1 MLLPCYII
9 YLFIYFKANGGN
21 GYSHPTRG
29 GGGGS
34 GGRIA
39 LYYRGGFFDG
49 VLEAAGGKGNVE
61 NGAAG
66 TVYVEKPG
74 NISER
79 AHRTLRVDNSGRP
92 PVTERINQV
101 TRKQTH
107 GEGSAKISNFVEFF
121 NVLVLDKNA

>member
-1 MLLPCYII
+1 MITFKGYNIISFCLLS
-9 YLFIYFKANGGN
+9 LLKANGGN
-21 GYSHPTRG
+21 GYIDATRG

-49 VLEAAGGKGNVE
+49 VLEAAGGKGDAE

-66 TVYVEKPG
+66 TVYVEKAG
-74 NISER
+74 NASER
-79 AHRTLRVDNSGRP
+79 AHRTLKVDNKGRP

-101 TRKQTH
+101 NSCVRVC
-107 GEGSAKISNFVEFF
+107 N
-121 NVLVLDKNA
+121 